1 MIRLSPNRR
10 WALVSVLAATIPVAG
25 VFTLSQVF
33 YLRDLT
39 LAFRSRFLFLRHT
52 VFSGVWPLWDPY
64 AGNGQAAVNDALY
77 QLFHLPSLALRLLLP
92 EIPAY
97 NFWIALPVPLAALG
111 AYIFLRSKVSP
122 PAAAAGAIAF
132 AAAGPV
138 VSTTNF
144 PNMSWSVAAVP
155 FVFWT
160 LERVFARRTPGSVAW
175 LAIAVACQALA
186 GEPVTLGTTL
196 AIAAAY
202 AALPERRWRDPRLV
216 ALCAIGLTTGVLLSA
231 IQYVP
236 MMLATR
242 RSMRGAFA
250 VTDFWAFHPLALAE
264 LVVPQ
269 FYGDY
274 FTSQLQQLTW
284 MVALNS
290 GREPFYYTMYIGVPV
305 VLAAAVAAMSR
316 RPGTVFWT
324 CTVVACGIASL
335 GEHTPIYPVLTTVLP
350 LLRGFR
356 FPVKYLSVAAFGIAT
371 LAAMTVQWLLD
382 RNVPRRPLRVVV
394 TAACVAG
401 IAAYGI
407 VAWLL
412 LAPGLPIRGFYELA
426 AWVGVP
432 SPIQGAEFLIFRAR
446 PLFTS
451 LFIKLLA
458 GAFLLWIAAST
469 RPERRFAL
477 AAFVALGAVDLVFAN
492 AGVNPT
498 IPVKALDTPAWIH
511 QIPEGLHERVYVG
524 GRLEGWVDM
533 TDIDAPKYALDIDGF
548 TELENRYVVLNQF
561 MFYPSAYRVR
571 ESLSHDLPLL
581 WPLEHAHAV
590 GRFTAA
596 NREERLRFLE
606 RVGTRYVALPTP
618 PLRGA
623 VPLAGFVGAEQ
634 QHLYDFRPAARRAY
648 IVPEALRGPNVRWQ
662 IEGLFQARFDP
673 SSGVLVSETPPPPS
687 GTPGPGVPASATFE
701 EDGINRVIV
710 RAGLPADGYLALLDT
725 YDQNWKVDVDGRP
738 APLMRAN
745 GLFRAVHLASGTHV
759 VTFTYRPAPFYLGA
773 AITGA
778 AALGLALWCAADARR
793 RRAAGRAA
801 LATAS

>member
-1 MIRLSPNRR
+1 MTLFSQHRR

-25 VFTLSQVF
+25 MFTLSQVF
-33 YLRDLT
+33 YIRDLT

-52 VFSGVWPLWDPY
+52 VFSGGWPLWDPY

-97 NFWIALPVPLAALG
+97 NFWIGLPVPLAAFGTYL
-111 AYIFLRSKVSP
+111 FLRGKVSP
-122 PAAAAGAIAF
+122 PAAAVGAIAF

-160 LERVFARRTPGSVAW
+160 LERVFARRTPASVAG
-175 LAIAVACQALA
+175 LAVAVACQALA

-202 AALPERRWRDPRLV
+202 SVLPERRWRDLRLV
-216 ALCAIGLTTGVLLSA
+216 ALCAIGLTAGVLLAA

-242 RSMRGAFA
+242 HSMRGAFA
-250 VTDFWAFHPLALAE
+250 VTDFWAFHPLAFVE
-264 LVVPQ
+264 LLVPQ

-305 VLAAAVAAMSR
+305 VLAAGVAAVSR
-316 RPGTVFWT
+316 RPGTLFWT
-324 CTVVACGIASL
+324 CVVLACGLASL
-335 GEHTPIYPVLTTVLP
+335 GEHTPIYPILTTVCP
-350 LLRGFR
+350 PLRGFR
-356 FPVKYLSVAAFGIAT
+356 FPVKYLSLAAFGVAT
-371 LAAMTVQWLLD
+371 LAAMSVQWLLD
-382 RNVPRRPLRVVV
+382 ATVPRRPVRIVV
-394 TAACVAG
+394 TIACVIAF
-401 IAAYGI
+401 AAYGI

-412 LAPGLPIRGFYELA
+412 VAPGLPIRGFYELA

-446 PLFTS
+446 PLLTA
-451 LFIKLLA
+451 LFIKLLG
-458 GAFLLWIAAST
+458 GAFLLWIAASA
-469 RPERRFAL
+469 RPERRLAL
-477 AAFVALGAVDLVFAN
+477 LAFVVFGAVDLLSSNAN
-492 AGVNPT
+492 VNPAMAA
-498 IPVKALDTPAWIH
+498 KALDTPAWIRH
-511 QIPEGLHERVYVG
+511 IPEGLHERVYVG
-524 GRLEGWVDM
+524 GRLEGWIDM

-548 TELENRYVVLNQF
+548 SELENRYVVMNQF
-561 MFYPSAYRVR
+561 MFYPSAYRLR

-581 WPLEHAHAV
+581 WPVEHARAV

-606 RVGTRYVALPTP
+606 RVGTRYVLLPTP
-618 PLRGA
+618 PFPGA
-623 VPLAGFVGAEQ
+623 VPLAGMLAAEQ
-634 QHLYDFRPAARRAY
+634 QHLYDFHPGARRAY
-648 IVPEALRGPNVRWQ
+648 IVPQALIGPNVGWQ

-673 SSGVLVSETPPPPS
+673 SSGVLVSEPPPPAS
-687 GTPGPGVPASATFE
+687 GTPGPPAQAAATFE

-725 YDQNWKVDVDGRP
+725 YDDNWKVDVDGRP

-745 GLFRAVHLASGTHV
+745 GLFRAVHLTSGTHV
-759 VTFTYRPAPFYLGA
+759 VTFTYRPLPFYAGA
-773 AITGA
+773 AITIV
-778 AALGLALWCAADARR
+778 AALGLALWCAADVLR
-793 RRAAGRAA
+793 RRAGSRAV